1 MEAHWPRSRY
11 TADKSLE
18 EKQTV
23 KTKDI
28 KTTVIASFYNF
39 GDSAASFVESL
50 EAVMSR
56 TGSEWEA
63 VLVDDGSRDDTFEQ
77 LKKAVHGRSFMRI
90 IRMRAMFGEAASLE
104 AGLRHSDGE
113 TVVFISGRVRVNMD
127 RIPDFISALNQN
139 DMVCAWRKPRRD
151 SWLNRGISWVFNR
164 MACRLSRVRLHDINS
179 GFLVTRRSVLDHVS
193 FYGDLVNFIPVLASQ
208 QGYRVSEMPV
218 EQLPGSFR
226 TSRYPKEYLQRLLD
240 MITVFFLSRYS
251 KKPIHFLGF
260 VGTLFVISGL
270 IIEMYLFIYRI
281 LRIGGIAGR
290 PLLVLGALLLVIG
303 IQMISIGLLGEMLI
317 FTHAGDIEEYNIEA
331 VINSEKDPRS

>member
-1 MEAHWPRSRY
+1 MNEQN
-11 TADKSLE
+11 
-18 EKQTV
+18 EK
-23 KTKDI
+23 I
-28 KTTVIASFYNF
+28 TVIASFYNF
-39 GDSAASFVESL
+39 GDSVVSFTESL
-50 EAVMSR
+50 EAVM
-56 TGSEWEA
+56 THMGFAWEA

-77 LKKAVHGRSFMRI
+77 LKRAAQARPFMRV

-104 AGLRHSDGE
+104 AGLRHSSGE
-113 TVVFISGRVRVNMD
+113 TIIFISGRVRVNLD
-127 RIPDFISALNQN
+127 RLPDFINALKHD
-139 DMVCAWRKPRRD
+139 DMVCGWRKPRRD
-151 SWLNRGISWVFNR
+151 SWLNRAVSWMFNR
-164 MACRLSRVRLHDINS
+164 MACRLSRIRLHDINS
-179 GFLVTRRSVLDHVS
+179 GLLVTTRSVLNHVS

-208 QGYRVSEMPV
+208 QGYRVSELPV
-218 EQLPGSFR
+218 EQLPGPFR

-270 IIEMYLFIYRI
+270 GIEVYLFIYRI

-317 FTHAGDIEEYNIEA
+317 FTHAGDIEEYNVEA
-331 VINSEKDPRS
+331 VINSEKDPGS